1 MKRIR
6 TINSLVHGLWV
17 ETSQIPALHPLP
29 DKRETTH
36 AQDCSLGSSMLCV
49 ETGILTSSA
58 DPDVAWGHVYTREG
72 HWGAAGPWPGWLKLA
87 LPSCSARLWCPHR
100 TLTGATSMVLFT
112 STMPRTSWWG
122 ETASPIPCT
131 FFTEIQ
137 GKSELLCS
145 MTFHKLWSP
154 ISKVTFW
161 HPNHFILN
169 ISFPLFAISCLH
181 TVRLPCDHCFIEEIW
196 Q

>member
-36 AQDCSLGSSMLCV
+36 TQDCSLGSSMLCA
-49 ETGILTSSA
+49 EAGILTSSA
-58 DPDVAWGHVYTREG
+58 DPDVSWGHVYTWEG

-87 LPSCSARLWCPHR
+87 LPSSSARPWCPLR
-100 TLTGATSMVLFT
+100 TLMGATSMVPFT

-122 ETASPIPCT
+122 ETASPIPRAH

-137 GKSELLCS
+137 HKSQLLCS
-145 MTFHKLWSP
+145 MTFQKL
-154 ISKVTFW
+154 
-161 HPNHFILN
+161 
-169 ISFPLFAISCLH
+169 
-181 TVRLPCDHCFIEEIW
+181 
-196 Q
+196 